1 MNSINSINASDS
13 NNCVC
18 CDARAEDIS
27 KAFNFL
33 STEEIEEL
41 CSYLELREWQTDTV
55 VMKEGVTTED
65 YVGFLIEGK
74 LVVKNKT
81 EYWGKH
87 IIIAILEKGA
97 MVGEGAFID
106 SGPRSNDIVA
116 VEPSKLLTLSA
127 LKMEEL
133 IVNNPTL
140 AIKVMKRML
149 YIMSKRLRKAG
160 DRISELL

>member
-1 MNSINSINASDS
+1 MNSINCI
-13 NNCVC
+13 C
-18 CDARAEDIS
+18 CDAQTEDIR

-41 CSYLELREWQTDTV
+41 CSYLELREWQADAE
-55 VMKEGVTTED
+55 VMKEGAIED

-74 LVVKNKT
+74 LAVKKKT
-81 EYWGKH
+81 GYWGKH

-106 SGPRSNDIVA
+106 SGPRSNDVITM
-116 VEPSKLLTLSA
+116 EPSRLLTLSA
-127 LKMEEL
+127 PKMEEL
-133 IVNNPTL
+133 ILNNPLL
-140 AIKVMKRML
+140 AVKLMKRML
-149 YIMSKRLRKAG
+149 FIMSLRLRKAG